1 VDVLL
6 ISTELYPTYYVGGLG
21 VAVRSYLDAY
31 RLAGIDAG
39 AIAVCREKSKNIYC
53 VEPEGFIYSNI
64 DSVKAK
70 LTKLIDSE
78 NITAN
83 ILHANDWLTYSIAKH
98 IKNKRDAKIILSIH
112 LPQFN
117 DAERKAI
124 EEADLVIT
132 VSNYELSVLEKE
144 YGNFIK
150 NKAEVVYNV
159 TDWTVNEARELTAQ
173 IFGTRDRSE
182 ARRKIIK
189 FVNNRAIAG
198 KLSNSC
204 EKIVI
209 SWGRLTGQKNHIL
222 LVPLVDALDK
232 DTCVLIAGRY
242 VDDPYAYVLITMIN
256 AFEARDRIALIEDP
270 DVDYLKAL
278 VYASNVSVLPYV
290 FESFGIASIESQAV
304 GTPVVVNAD
313 TGLAETVD
321 YPSMAVSI
329 TETDRFFKA
338 VQDLADKTHE
348 EDTTKHEIIRA
359 EVVKHVDKK
368 FRLNRMAE
376 DLKKIYFRAVTM

>member
-1 VDVLL
+1 MDVLL

-39 AIAVCREKSKNIYC
+39 AIAVCREKSKNVYC
-53 VEPEGFIYSNI
+53 VEPEGFVYSNI

-98 IKNKRDAKIILSIH
+98 IKNRGDAKVILSMH
-112 LPQFN
+112 LPQFI
-117 DAERKAI
+117 DAERRAV
-124 EEADLVIT
+124 EEADLIIA

-144 YGNFIK
+144 YGSFIRS
-150 NKAEVVYNV
+150 KAEVVYNV

-173 IFGTRDRSE
+173 IFGTRDRLE

-198 KLSNSC
+198 KLSDSC
-204 EKIVI
+204 EKIVV

-242 VDDPYAYVLITMIN
+242 VDDPYAHVLIAIIDTIG
-256 AFEARDRIALIEDP
+256 ARGRIALIEDP

-278 VYASNVSVLPYV
+278 VYASNVSVFPFV
-290 FESFGIASIESQAV
+290 FEPFGIVSIESQAV
-304 GTPVVVNAD
+304 GTPVVVNAE
-313 TGLAETVD
+313 TGLAETISH
-321 YPSMAVSI
+321 PSMAVSI

-348 EDTTKHEIIRA
+348 EDSMKHEINRA
-359 EVVKHVDKK
+359 EVVKHVDEK

>member
-1 VDVLL
+1 MDVLL

-39 AIAVCREKSKNIYC
+39 AIAVCREKSKNVYC
-53 VEPEGFIYSNI
+53 VEPEGFVYSNI

-70 LTKLIDSE
+70 LTRLIDSE

-98 IKNKRDAKIILSIH
+98 IKNRGDAKVILSMH
-112 LPQFN
+112 LPQFI
-117 DAERKAI
+117 DAERRAV
-124 EEADLVIT
+124 EEADLIIA

-144 YGNFIK
+144 YGSFIRS
-150 NKAEVVYNV
+150 KAEVVYNV

-173 IFGTRDRSE
+173 IFGTRDRLE

-198 KLSNSC
+198 KLSDSC
-204 EKIVI
+204 EKIVV

-222 LVPLVDALDK
+222 LVPLVDVLDK

-242 VDDPYAYVLITMIN
+242 VDDPYAHVLIAIIDTIG
-256 AFEARDRIALIEDP
+256 ARGRIALIEDP

-278 VYASNVSVLPYV
+278 VYASNVSVFPFV
-290 FESFGIASIESQAV
+290 FEPFGIVSIESQAV
-304 GTPVVVNAD
+304 GTPVVVNAE
-313 TGLAETVD
+313 TGLAETISH
-321 YPSMAVSI
+321 PSMAISI

-348 EDTTKHEIIRA
+348 EDAMKHEIIRA
-359 EVVKHVDKK
+359 EVVKHVDEK

>member
-1 VDVLL
+1 MDVLL

-39 AIAVCREKSKNIYC
+39 AIAVCREKSKNVYC
-53 VEPEGFIYSNI
+53 VEPEGFVYSNI

-98 IKNKRDAKIILSIH
+98 IKNRGDAKVILSMH
-112 LPQFN
+112 LPQFI
-117 DAERKAI
+117 DAERRAV
-124 EEADLVIT
+124 EEADLIIA

-144 YGNFIK
+144 YGSFIRS
-150 NKAEVVYNV
+150 KAEVVYNV

-173 IFGTRDRSE
+173 IFGTRDRLE

-198 KLSNSC
+198 KLSDSC
-204 EKIVI
+204 EKIVV

-242 VDDPYAYVLITMIN
+242 VDDPYAHVLIAIIDTIG
-256 AFEARDRIALIEDP
+256 ARGRIALIEDP

-278 VYASNVSVLPYV
+278 VYASNVSVFPFV
-290 FESFGIASIESQAV
+290 FEPFGIVSIESQAV
-304 GTPVVVNAD
+304 GTPVVVNAE
-313 TGLAETVD
+313 TGLAETISH
-321 YPSMAVSI
+321 PSMAVSI

-348 EDTTKHEIIRA
+348 EDSMKHEIIRA
-359 EVVKHVDKK
+359 EVVKHVDEK